1 MAKFMFRDDGQNSGG
16 SQKPEGRDL
25 KALFRWFFQLRGVA
39 LSLPVAVIA
48 VILAVN
54 NAASLPGAL
63 MIGAG
68 RNVITIG
75 RAVLVMGPLALTALS
90 ILMTLF
96 SKKVIYPWLISLFT
110 LLLPLALLLTMSF
123 GA

>member
-1 MAKFMFRDDGQNSGG
+1 MASNMYRDDEQNLNET
-16 SQKPEGRDL
+16 QAPAQRDW
-25 KALFRWFFQLRGVA
+25 KAAFRWFFQLRGVA

-48 VILAVN
+48 VLLAVN
-54 NAASLPGAL
+54 NAANLPGAL

-75 RAVLVMGPLALTALS
+75 RSVLIMGPLALTALS

-96 SKKVIYPWLISLFT
+96 SKKVIYPWLISVFT

-123 GA
+123 